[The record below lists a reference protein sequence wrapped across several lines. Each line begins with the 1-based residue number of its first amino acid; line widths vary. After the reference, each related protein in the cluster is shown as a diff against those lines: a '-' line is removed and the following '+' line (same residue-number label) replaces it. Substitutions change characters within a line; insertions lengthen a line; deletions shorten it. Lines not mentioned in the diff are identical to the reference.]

1 MKIFASILLA
11 LMLSLAAV
19 AQSQDQSGSQGQ
31 SGSQASQ
38 GTQSQGT
45 QTGSQTSSQSNSNQN
60 MSGTVSKNGRSFT
73 NDSNSRRYR
82 VDNPDA
88 LSGKEGQ
95 HVALLV
101 QVDPDNGVIHV
112 IQLEPQQ

>member
-1 MKIFASILLA
+1 MKIFASIVLA
-11 LMLSLAAV
+11 LMLSLAAI
-19 AQSQDQSGSQGQ
+19 AQSQDPSTSQGQ

-38 GTQSQGT
+38 GTQSQSQGS
-45 QTGSQTSSQSNSNQN
+45 QTGSQSSSNQS
-60 MSGTVSKNGRSFT
+60 MSGTVSKNGKSFT
-73 NDSNSRRYR
+73 NDNNSRKYK

-88 LSGKEGQ
+88 LNGKEGQ

-101 QVDPDNGVIHV
+101 HIDPDNNVIHV